1 MFLPLE
7 DARGRSLETFGRNRN
22 MPRWEYLSGLT
33 KVIYSEL
40 NIRCKSLVKTLS
52 LPRNVNGAL
61 LLVSLV
67 TMLLWLAAETTGTR
81 RWMFWREQTGGDPR

>member
-33 KVIYSEL
+33 KVIDRLCSSSAPFIIVIADSKLVYSTL
-40 NIRCKSLVKTLS
+40 ALDWLKLS
-52 LPRNVNGAL
+52 L
-61 LLVSLV
+61 
-67 TMLLWLAAETTGTR
+67 
-81 RWMFWREQTGGDPR
+81 